1 MAIKKACKL
10 DIPEDYI
17 VFDLETTGFTPDKA
31 EIIEIGAIRM
41 VDGKPDEVFHSYVK
55 PYGFLPIHITA
66 LTGITAE
73 MLDDAPRID
82 AVIPRFLQFID
93 EKTLPLVAHNASFD
107 CRFMTAYCA
116 AMGEDFC
123 GYRVFDSLKAARAYV
138 PLSCHKLEVIKD
150 YFGLD
155 FASHNAV
162 DDCRVTAYLMEW
174 CKNRAASV

>member
-1 MAIKKACKL
+1 MAVRKTCKVEL
-10 DIPEDYI
+10 PESYV
-17 VFDLETTGFTPDKA
+17 VFDLETTGFTPDRA

-41 VDGKPDEVFHSYVK
+41 VNGKVDNVFHSYVK

-73 MLDDAPRID
+73 MVDDAPRID
-82 AVIPRFLQFID
+82 AVIPKFLEFLD

-107 CRFMTAYCA
+107 RRFMTAYCGA
-116 AMGEDFC
+116 LGEDFSR
-123 GYRVFDSLKAARAYV
+123 YEIFDSLKAARAYV
-138 PLSCHKLEVIKD
+138 PLECHKLEVIKD
-150 YFGLD
+150 FFGLT

-174 CKNRAASV
+174 CKAKQKR